1 MAKLDEAR
9 DRIRQLDQRLVDTV
23 AERIEAAKQAGQ
35 AKRAH
40 HRPIRDYDVE
50 KDVVQRIKDGFDQ
63 AGLDPSLGE
72 KLARLLIA
80 EALRVQETQ
89 GLAPGTGEQGNA
101 LIIGGAGKMGAWF
114 AHFMNGL
121 GYEVTIHDIAGP
133 LEGFGFTDDPRAA
146 ADQADCVIISTP
158 PSQTGKILEGL
169 EGSQALILDIA
180 SLKAPFQ
187 ETLEA
192 MAEDHRVTSIHP
204 LWGPEARVLSGKNVV
219 VLDCGNE
226 QATHEA
232 REILTQTAAT
242 VVTLP
247 LHLHDRLMAYTLGL
261 PHALNIAY
269 AEVLS
274 TSGHAFSE
282 LALLGGPTFLKQN
295 GVASEVV
302 HEDPRLYREIQAL
315 NTETDR
321 IYTALHAAVDHL
333 ADRLDDPAAFQ
344 DAMLDYRDYLSS
356 DPGGLP
362 P

>member
-9 DRIRQLDQRLVDTV
+9 ERIRELDQRLVETV

-35 AKRAH
+35 AKRSQ

-50 KDVVQRIKDGFDQ
+50 KDVVERIKDGFDD
-63 AGLDPSLGE
+63 AGLDPGLGE
-72 KLARLLIA
+72 QIARLLIA
-80 EALRVQETQ
+80 EALRVQEAQ
-89 GLAPGTGEQGNA
+89 GLEPGTGEQGSA

-121 GYEVTIHDIAGP
+121 GYEVTIHDPAGP
-133 LEGFGFTDDPRAA
+133 LEGFGSAEDPRAA
-146 ADQADCVIISTP
+146 AQDADCIIISTP
-158 PSQTGKILEGL
+158 PSETGKILESL
-169 EGSQALILDIA
+169 EGTDALILDIA

-187 ETLEA
+187 GTLKA
-192 MAEDHRVTSIHP
+192 MAQDHRVTSIHP
-204 LWGPEARVLSGKNVV
+204 LWGPQARVLSGKNVV

-226 QATHEA
+226 EAAHEA

-295 GVASEVV
+295 SVASEVV

-321 IYTALHAAVDHL
+321 IYTALHTAVDHL
-333 ADRLDDPAAFQ
+333 ADRLDDPDAFH
-344 DAMLDYRDYLSS
+344 DAMLTYRDYLSE
-356 DPGGLP
+356 DHGGFPL
-362 P
+362 